1 MALTG
6 DLTTFNFADILQVLA
21 KDRKNGVLLVEWKD
35 MIVAYYIKEGE
46 LVFARPVD
54 KVFRVYTDRNFEQ
67 LLAKLRIKKED
78 IHKTIDRF
86 FLPRLGQKEGIFSFT
101 PGFIKF
107 DSDVPV
113 FYPVEDLIMRASR
126 LLTPEEVDR
135 KISDELLIFEKMPD
149 ADVKVSKI
157 KLTEEEKKVLSLV
170 DGSKTVADIRKE
182 ADMDRL
188 TVDRS
193 LYGFLAAGIIRRKRK
208 ERVQKPSITL
218 DLLSK
223 IIEKIKQL

>member
-67 LLAKLRIKKED
+67 LLNKLRIKKED

-113 FYPVEDLIMRASR
+113 FYPVEELIIRASR

-135 KISDELLIFEKMPD
+135 KISDELLIFEKTPD
-149 ADVKVSKI
+149 ADVRVSKV
-157 KLTEEEKKVLSLV
+157 KLTEDEKKVLSLV
-170 DGSKTVADIRKE
+170 DGNRTVADIRKE
-182 ADMDRL
+182 SGLDRL
-188 TVDRS
+188 VVDRS